1 MSLVAHSQPKSG
13 CTKALA
19 LVYESKAEK
28 PIEPMG
34 LLTQRTL
41 KAINLC
47 GLATTFVVI
56 CLATKRKLSKNLDPI
71 HASKTPSTISEA

>member
-1 MSLVAHSQPKSG
+1 MSLEAHSQPKSG

-28 PIEPMG
+28 PIELKGFLM
-34 LLTQRTL
+34 QRTV
-41 KAINLC
+41 KAINLY

-71 HASKTPSTISEA
+71 HASKIPNMNSEA